1 MAIEACKMAREGMDA
16 ATLKTTLETMK
27 NAFSTSFVVC
37 DLEYMAK
44 AGQVGGKIVSLS
56 RALMMRPVLR
66 MKKGKISVG
75 QIYFGSQENS
85 WKKYI
90 ASELRFKQNIDKSL
104 LFVTYVGMTQAE
116 LDIVKEEIEKK
127 ADFER
132 IIFHK
137 ASPVIALN
145 CGPGTFGLLYKKI

>member
-1 MAIEACKMAREGMDA
+1 M
-16 ATLKTTLETMK
+16 
-27 NAFSTSFVVC
+27 V
-37 DLEYMAK
+37 
-44 AGQVGGKIVSLS
+44 
-56 RALMMRPVLR
+56 RPVLVL
-66 MKKGKISVG
+66 KKGKMGVG
-75 QIYFGSQENS
+75 ITYFGTRESA
-85 WKKYI
+85 WRAYI
-90 ASELRFKQNIDKSL
+90 SSILSTGAAIDTRI

-145 CGPGTFGLLYKKI
+145 CGPGTFGLLYKRI